1 MILLN
6 ALFPVLA
13 LILFGAA
20 VKHWRITDEAFLRTS
35 DRLVYFVFFP
45 LMLFWKIGSAPLQ
58 FDGGWRYL
66 PASALAVLAVC
77 CLSLVFIRLLP
88 VAAFKAGSF
97 NQGCYR
103 FNTYIGMAVVINAF
117 GEAGVQLYGIL
128 IGLIIP
134 MINVLCVS
142 VLIWYGEDARNQG
155 NRLTATL
162 KHLLAN
168 PLIIAC
174 VAGIL
179 YSRMIGS
186 FTVPIDNTLKLMSQV
201 TLPLALFSIGGSL
214 TFCQSPRQHGVGPGL
229 GCVQTGGPAALGPA
243 IAVVVRCHRPGLEGE
258 HALFRPAHLDRHL
271 HPLLTTPLRHRTGL
285 GGHCDVN
292 PALLCVDVTD
302 IISSRVRMLSLQD
315 LDNFDHGKQPL
326 AVDPSHLGPEFM
338 NIGNHFARTITA
350 QTKSAAND
358 SGLFRKN
365 FNGEVV
371 QRDIDPTVEGAQ
383 HGNTL
388 HELLVGIIA
397 RMTGR
402 FDRKMAGVVEQLN
415 DLLRLE
421 ECLDRFFC

>member
-20 VKHWRITDEAFLRTS
+20 VKHWRITDEVFLRTS

-66 PASALAVLAVC
+66 PASALAVLGVC
-77 CLSLVFIRLLP
+77 GLSLLFIRFLP
-88 VAAFKAGSF
+88 VAAFQAGSF

-186 FTVPIDNTLKLMSQV
+186 FAVPIDNTLKLMSQV

-214 TFCQSPRQHGVGPGL
+214 TFANLRDNMGL
-229 GCVQTGGPAALGPA
+229 ALASAAFKL
-243 IAVVVRCHRPGLEGE
+243 AVL
-258 HALFRPAHLDRHL
+258 
-271 HPLLTTPLRHRTGL
+271 PLLGLLLLWLFGVTGL
-285 GGHCDVN
+285 AWKVSMLFF
-292 PALLCVDVTD
+292 ALPTSTAIYIL
-302 IISSRVRMLSLQD
+302 SSQLHSDTELASAVIVMSTLLSFGSMAL
-315 LDNFDHGKQPL
+315 
-326 AVDPSHLGPEFM
+326 
-338 NIGNHFARTITA
+338 I
-350 QTKSAAND
+350 
-358 SGLFRKN
+358 
-365 FNGEVV
+365 
-371 QRDIDPTVEGAQ
+371 
-383 HGNTL
+383 
-388 HELLVGIIA
+388 LLV
-397 RMTGR
+397 
-402 FDRKMAGVVEQLN
+402 AG
-415 DLLRLE
+415 
-421 ECLDRFFC
+421 

>member
-13 LILFGAA
+13 LILAGIAFNR
-20 VKHWRITDEAFLRTS
+20 WRITDAAFFRTS

-45 LMLFWKIGSAPLQ
+45 LMIFWKIGSAPLQ

-66 PASALAVLAVC
+66 PASALAVLGVC
-77 CLSLVFIRLLP
+77 GLSLLFIRFLP
-88 VAAFKAGSF
+88 VTAFQAGSF

-186 FTVPIDNTLKLMSQV
+186 FAVPIDNTLKLMSQV

-214 TFCQSPRQHGVGPGL
+214 TFSNLRNNMSL
-229 GCVQTGGPAALGPA
+229 ALASAAFKL
-243 IAVVVRCHRPGLEGE
+243 AVL
-258 HALFRPAHLDRHL
+258 
-271 HPLLTTPLRHRTGL
+271 PLLGLLLLWLFGVTGL
-285 GGHCDVN
+285 AWKVSMLFF
-292 PALLCVDVTD
+292 ALPTSTAIYIL
-302 IISSRVRMLSLQD
+302 SSQLHSDTELASAVIVMSTLLSFGSMAL
-315 LDNFDHGKQPL
+315 
-326 AVDPSHLGPEFM
+326 
-338 NIGNHFARTITA
+338 I
-350 QTKSAAND
+350 
-358 SGLFRKN
+358 
-365 FNGEVV
+365 
-371 QRDIDPTVEGAQ
+371 
-383 HGNTL
+383 
-388 HELLVGIIA
+388 LLV
-397 RMTGR
+397 
-402 FDRKMAGVVEQLN
+402 AG
-415 DLLRLE
+415 
-421 ECLDRFFC
+421 

>member
-20 VKHWRITDEAFLRTS
+20 VKHWRITDVAFLRTS

-66 PASALAVLAVC
+66 PASALAVLGVC
-77 CLSLVFIRLLP
+77 GLSLVFIRFLP
-88 VAAFKAGSF
+88 VAAFQAGSF

-174 VAGIL
+174 AAGIL
-179 YSRMIGS
+179 YSLMIGS
-186 FTVPIDNTLKLMSQV
+186 FAVPIENTLKLMSQV

-214 TFCQSPRQHGVGPGL
+214 TFSNLRDNMGL
-229 GCVQTGGPAALGPA
+229 ALASAAFKLAAL
-243 IAVVVRCHRPGLEGE
+243 
-258 HALFRPAHLDRHL
+258 
-271 HPLLTTPLRHRTGL
+271 PLLGLLLLWLFGVTGL
-285 GGHCDVN
+285 AWKVSMLFF
-292 PALLCVDVTD
+292 ALPTSTAIYIL
-302 IISSRVRMLSLQD
+302 SSQLQSDTELASTVIVMSTLLSFGSMAL
-315 LDNFDHGKQPL
+315 
-326 AVDPSHLGPEFM
+326 V
-338 NIGNHFARTITA
+338 
-350 QTKSAAND
+350 
-358 SGLFRKN
+358 
-365 FNGEVV
+365 
-371 QRDIDPTVEGAQ
+371 
-383 HGNTL
+383 
-388 HELLVGIIA
+388 LLV
-397 RMTGR
+397 
-402 FDRKMAGVVEQLN
+402 AG
-415 DLLRLE
+415 
-421 ECLDRFFC
+421 